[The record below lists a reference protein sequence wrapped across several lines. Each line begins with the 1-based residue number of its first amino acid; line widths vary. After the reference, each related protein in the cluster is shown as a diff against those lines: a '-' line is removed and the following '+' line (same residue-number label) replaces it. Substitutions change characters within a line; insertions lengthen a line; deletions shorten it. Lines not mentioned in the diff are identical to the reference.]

1 MIPNSKLAQSWSVA
15 SVFVLRDLNLL
26 VVRCSVVAGGNAC
39 ELKKGPFL
47 YPSSFRLTLSL
58 ILFFHDFRCRNVIA
72 SDDRSYETTALV
84 IGKTTRDYLSG
95 NSITNYPVLTLSSTR
110 FVTTPVRMH
119 SESLIVRYAF
129 NAQGLWLKQGL
140 QRRGFSNSK
149 IFAGAVSA
157 WRSCALWYKYGVF

>member
-15 SVFVLRDLNLL
+15 SVIILRGLNILL
-26 VVRCSVVAGGNAC
+26 VMQCCCRGKC
-39 ELKKGPFL
+39 ELKKKGPFL

-58 ILFFHDFRCRNVIA
+58 IIFFHDFRCRNVIA

-119 SESLIVRYAF
+119 SESLDCTVRI
-129 NAQGLWLKQGL
+129 QCP
-140 QRRGFSNSK
+140 
-149 IFAGAVSA
+149 GALAEATLATA
-157 WRSCALWYKYGVF
+157 WVF